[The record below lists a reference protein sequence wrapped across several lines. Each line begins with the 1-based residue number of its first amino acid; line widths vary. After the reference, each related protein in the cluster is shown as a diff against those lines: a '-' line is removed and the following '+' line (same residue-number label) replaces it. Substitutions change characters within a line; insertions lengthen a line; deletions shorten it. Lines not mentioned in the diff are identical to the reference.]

1 MRYVKLGKTD
11 IDVSALSLG
20 CWAFAGGTYWGEQDE
35 QASIYTIDAALDAG
49 INFLDSAQGYENGV
63 SERVVGKALKN
74 QGKALKGGKR
84 NNAIIATKVSFGNH
98 YYADTMVE
106 ACETSLRNLQTD
118 YIDLY
123 YLHWPNMKVPF
134 DEPMEG
140 LYRLKKQGKIRAA
153 GISNFGLKQMGMLEE
168 TGKFDILEA
177 HQLPYNL
184 FWRAIEHGIQH
195 KSIEKGLSIVC
206 YSTLAQGLLSGKYY
220 SAAESPEHLKATRF
234 FNDPDGKFH
243 GTPGCEDEVFKA
255 LRELRPLCESAGL
268 TMPQACLAWL
278 FRQAGVTSL
287 LTGPRNVDEL
297 MENIR
302 CIGVDISDDF
312 AAQMAEISEPVRAKI
327 GDNPDMWFVG
337 NQARTY

>member
-11 IDVSALSLG
+11 IDISVLSLG

-35 QASIYTIDAALDAG
+35 AESIKIIDVALDAG

-63 SERVVGKALKN
+63 SERVVGKALK
-74 QGKALKGGKR
+74 GKR
-84 NNAIIATKVSFGNH
+84 DKVVIATKVSSGKH
-98 YYADTMVE
+98 YYADTMIE
-106 ACETSLRNLQTD
+106 ACESSLTNMRTD

-123 YLHWPNMKVPF
+123 YLHWPNMKIPF

-140 LYRLKKQGKIRAA
+140 LYKLKKQGKIRTA
-153 GISNFGLKQMGMLEE
+153 GICNFGLKQMSMLEE

-184 FWRAIEHGIQH
+184 FWRAIEHGMQQ
-195 KSIEKGLSIVC
+195 KSIEKGLGIVC

-220 SAAESPEHLKATRF
+220 SAAESPAHLKNTRF
-234 FNDPDGKFH
+234 FSDPEGKFH
-243 GTPGCEDEVFKA
+243 GVDGCEEEVFAA
-255 LRELRPLCESAGL
+255 LRELRSLCGGAGL

-278 FRQAGVTSL
+278 FKQKGVASL
-287 LTGPRNVDEL
+287 LTGPRNVGEL

-302 CIGVDISDDF
+302 CMDVDIGDDF
-312 AAQMAEISEPVRAKI
+312 ASKMSAISERVAEKI

-337 NQARTY
+337 ERARTF